1 MSAKHSHN
9 AAKKAA
15 RAGANAV
22 SQVTPGY
29 APATEAPTF
38 WECPLCGTMSGELI
52 MADANTPC
60 TRCGAVRIE
69 RRTFPNERLR
79 HLDQRIRAYYADGE
93 CEIVVILGATFL
105 ETLLE
110 DLLDRIMGA
119 HGADVAVRSMV
130 LDNVRAVGQRIGKLF
145 PQLTGAEFE
154 AAAQEL
160 GYRDFPK
167 RWRVIRGVRNAF
179 IHDAPYRDAD
189 EALDQN
195 TALRTMELIDQGYG
209 LFVSMNNR
217 FVADGRRGR
226 EPVRTP

>member
-1 MSAKHSHN
+1 MSAKHKKN
-9 AAKKAA
+9 AKATGGDGPA
-15 RAGANAV
+15 RAMRAAA
-22 SQVTPGY
+22 GY
-29 APATEAPTF
+29 APASEAPMF
-38 WECPLCGTMSGELI
+38 WECPLCGNLAGELV

-60 TRCGAVRIE
+60 PHCGTVGIE

-79 HLDQRIRAYYADGE
+79 HLDQRIRGYYADGE

-145 PQLTGAEFE
+145 PQLTGEEFE
-154 AAAQEL
+154 AAALEL

-167 RWRVIRGVRNAF
+167 RWRVIRTVRNAF
-179 IHDAPYRDAD
+179 IHDTPYRSVD
-189 EALDQN
+189 EALDQS
-195 TALRTMELIDQGYG
+195 TALRTMELIDQGYA

-226 EPVRTP
+226 EPVRTL